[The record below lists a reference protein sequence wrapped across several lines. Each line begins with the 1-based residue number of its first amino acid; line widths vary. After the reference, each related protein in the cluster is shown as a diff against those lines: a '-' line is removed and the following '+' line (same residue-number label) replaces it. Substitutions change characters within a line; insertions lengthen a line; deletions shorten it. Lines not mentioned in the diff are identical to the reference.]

1 VSDVVDGADLV
12 SRLRERGAAHGTSV
26 GLAYSSR
33 AIGLAGAGWH
43 ESVATDQPWR
53 LISQIDTMIRPRWVV
68 WSIDT
73 ATSLVEHVRLATCWD
88 IAAVHRLLC
97 GGWRAD
103 VSRSWAAANG
113 LDLAAIPTVGPVD
126 LFTPADDGDSDEP
139 VLSTGYLRPDWVDG
153 GWAEHPERLGRWAS
167 LALDVAARQEAQLA
181 ALTERPRARATA
193 RSESAAELLC
203 AELQADG
210 LPMNRLAIEEVIAGF
225 IGPRPR
231 DHVEAD
237 ELRRDRD
244 AKVLAHVPEGMSFDL
259 RSPLQ
264 VKSLL
269 RSIGVEVPDTRAWRL
284 ESLQDAHPMIAEL
297 LAWRKAERILTT
309 FGYGWIDT
317 YMGPDDRLRGSWSG
331 CDGAAGRMT
340 ATAGL
345 HNMPTELRAGV
356 VAEPGYVFVR
366 ADLGQIEPRVLAV
379 VSGDGAL
386 AKAAGEGDMYAPVA
400 ERLGVERAI
409 AKVAVLGAM
418 YGQTTGKGA
427 EALKNLTSAYPVA
440 MSYLDAADR
449 NGQAGRS
456 IRTYGGRLIR
466 MHASAEEA
474 SAQDARSRAAAQ
486 GRYGRNAMVQGAAA
500 EFFKVWAVTV
510 RARCA
515 ALDARIVLC
524 LHDELLV
531 HVPAVNGVAMAALL
545 EACLEEAT
553 RYWARGTTVRFVSDT
568 SVISRWADAK

>member
-1 VSDVVDGADLV
+1 MGDALIA
-12 SRLRERGAAHGTSV
+12 RLRERGVEQGTPV
-26 GLAYSSR
+26 GLAYS
-33 AIGLAGAGWH
+33 ATAAGLAGAGWQ
-43 ESVATDQPWR
+43 EALASDEPWR
-53 LISQIDTMIRPRWVV
+53 LLAEIDEAIRPRWVV

-73 ATSLVEHVRLATCWD
+73 AAALVDHVRLATCWD
-88 IAAVHRLLC
+88 IASVHRLLY
-97 GGWRAD
+97 GGWRTDAAR
-103 VSRSWAAANG
+103 VWAAASE
-113 LDLAAIPTVGPVD
+113 LDSEQIPSVVPQN
-126 LFTPADDGDSDEP
+126 LFTPTEDGDRNDP
-139 VLSTGYLRPDWVDG
+139 VLGTGYLRPDWVAG
-153 GWAEHPERLGRWAS
+153 GWAETPDRVCRWAE
-167 LALDVAARQEAQLA
+167 LALRVATRQEVQLA
-181 ALTERPRARATA
+181 VLTDRPKARATA

-210 LPMNRLAIEEVIAGF
+210 LPMNRAAIEGVIAEF

-237 ELRRDRD
+237 ALRRHRD
-244 AKVLAHVPEGMSFDL
+244 AKVLAHVPDGMSFDL

-269 RSIGVEVPDTRAWRL
+269 RSVGVEVPDTRAWRL
-284 ESLQDAHPMIAEL
+284 EALQDAHPMIAEL

-317 YMGPDDRLRGSWSG
+317 YLGLDDRLRGSWAG

-345 HNMPTELRAGV
+345 HNMPTELRTGV
-356 VAEPGYVFVR
+356 MAEPGYVFVR

-379 VSGDGAL
+379 VSGDAAL

-440 MSYLDAADR
+440 MAYLDAADR
-449 NGQAGRS
+449 DGQAGRS
-456 IRTYGGRLIR
+456 IRTHGGRLIR
-466 MHASAEEA
+466 MHASADEET
-474 SAQDARSRAAAQ
+474 AQDARSRAAAQ

-510 RARCA
+510 RARGA
-515 ALDARIVLC
+515 ALNARIVLC

-531 HVPAVNGVAMAALL
+531 HVPVSEGAAASALL
-545 EACLEEAT
+545 ETCLEEAT
-553 RYWARGTTVRFVSDT
+553 HYWARGTAVRFVSDT

>member
-1 VSDVVDGADLV
+1 VSEFVDGADLV
-12 SRLRERGAAHGTSV
+12 ARLRERGVGHGASI
-26 GLAYSSR
+26 GLACSSSVV
-33 AIGLAGAGWH
+33 GLAGAGWQ
-43 ESVATDQPWR
+43 ESVATDAPWE
-53 LISQIDTMIRPRWVV
+53 LVSQLDAVIRPRWVV

-73 ATSLVEHVRLATCWD
+73 ATLLVDHVRLATCWD
-88 IAAVHRLLC
+88 IAAVHRLLY

-103 VSRSWAAANG
+103 VARSWAAAYG
-113 LDLAAIPTVGPVD
+113 LDTAAVPTVGRVD
-126 LFTPADDGDSDEP
+126 LFTPADNSDSNEP
-139 VLSTGYLRPDWVDG
+139 VLATGFLRPEWVDG
-153 GWAEHPERLGRWAS
+153 GWAERTERLGRWAG
-167 LALDVAARQEAQLA
+167 LAFDVAGRQEAQLA
-181 ALTERPRARATA
+181 ALVDRPKARASA

-210 LPMNRLAIEEVIAGF
+210 LPMNRVAIEDVIACF

-244 AKVLAHVPEGMSFDL
+244 AKVLAHVPDGMSFDL

-284 ESLQDAHPMIAEL
+284 ESLQEAHPMITEL

-317 YMGPDDRLRGSWSG
+317 YLGPDDRLRGSWSG

-356 VAEPGYVFVR
+356 VAEPGHVFVR

-379 VSGDGAL
+379 VSGDSAL

-449 NGQAGRS
+449 DGQAGRS
-456 IRTYGGRLIR
+456 IRTHGGRLIR

-510 RARCA
+510 RARCG

-531 HVPAVNGVAMAALL
+531 HVPAVNGAAMAAML
-545 EACLEEAT
+545 EACLAEAT
-553 RYWARGTTVRFVSDT
+553 HYWARGTSVRFVSDT